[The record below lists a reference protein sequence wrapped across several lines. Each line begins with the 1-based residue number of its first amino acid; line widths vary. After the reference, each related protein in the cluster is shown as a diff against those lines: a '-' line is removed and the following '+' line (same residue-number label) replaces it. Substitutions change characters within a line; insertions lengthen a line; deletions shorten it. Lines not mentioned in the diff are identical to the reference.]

1 MKKLFLLF
9 AAFLLVTVTATD
21 SISQY
26 GHSRGHV
33 NTDFNSPVWKGR
45 FTDIPG
51 SAFSCGEDYTYTYTG
66 VIPCY
71 VDSVPNTPFYCL
83 DLCTGISLGDSIRDS
98 VSNQFPQAIYIT
110 NTYYPSHTGYA
121 GELPDPKDE
130 ACAVQLAIWHLR
142 NALVIDSVKM
152 YGGDVGGAAIRA
164 RAHTIVNETIGIG
177 YFDLVPTL
185 QILPATDPND
195 FYIRTLDTA
204 GNPVAVNNI
213 MLSISY
219 GGSLSTATVNTDH
232 TGNSP
237 DVIVSGPSHGSLIEA
252 TARVPVQGGATYSGL
267 NDIIQLL
274 VLGKTTTVLK
284 TVSMVWGRLPVDL
297 SSFTASVNN
306 RDINLNWSTL
316 TESNNSGFDIE
327 RKAFIADSWTK
338 VGIVTGNGT
347 SNVAHDYTFCDKN
360 LTSGIYSYRLK
371 QKDFNGNFEYHNLNG
386 EVVIGIPNSI
396 QLFQNYPNPFNPSTT
411 ISFDLPAAGI
421 VTLKVFNTSGREVA
435 ALVNEVRSAGYYS
448 VNFDA
453 SNLSSGVY
461 YYRLEAN
468 SVSKVMKMAIVK

>member
-1 MKKLFLLF
+1 
-9 AAFLLVTVTATD
+9 
-21 SISQY
+21 
-26 GHSRGHV
+26 
-33 NTDFNSPVWKGR
+33 
-45 FTDIPG
+45 
-51 SAFSCGEDYTYTYTG
+51 
-66 VIPCY
+66 
-71 VDSVPNTPFYCL
+71 
-83 DLCTGISLGDSIRDS
+83 
-98 VSNQFPQAIYIT
+98 
-110 NTYYPSHTGYA
+110 
-121 GELPDPKDE
+121 
-130 ACAVQLAIWHLR
+130 
-142 NALVIDSVKM
+142 
-152 YGGDVGGAAIRA
+152 
-164 RAHTIVNETIGIG
+164 
-177 YFDLVPTL
+177 
-185 QILPATDPND
+185 
-195 FYIRTLDTA
+195 
-204 GNPVAVNNI
+204 

-274 VLGKTTTVLK
+274 VLCKTTTVLK

-396 QLFQNYPNPFNPSTT
+396 QLFQNYPNPFNPSTS
-411 ISFDLPAAGI
+411 IGYDLPTSSFVSFEVYNSAGE
-421 VTLKVFNTSGREVA
+421 RVA
-435 ALVNEVRSAGYYS
+435 TLVNERQSPGHHDVSFVSSEIPSGLYLYRMTAT
-448 VNFDA
+448 
-453 SNLSSGVY
+453 NLSTGW
-461 YYRLEAN
+461 
-468 SVSKVMKMAIVK
+468 SVSKSKKMLLVK